1 MKTHEKRFVL
11 AAILIAV
18 LIPACAHIQEK
29 DPSEGLKGR
38 VSAYWE
44 TRISNEFD
52 KAYAFF
58 DRDYRSDITMAE
70 FIKGANVQIKAYQ
83 ITGVSLSEDQTR
95 ADVSVVYDAEV
106 LGRSIYGIETEDEW
120 IYEDND
126 WYYSPKTRGFK
137 DLFPGKKKGL

>member
-1 MKTHEKRFVL
+1 MKTHEKRFALVAIFI
-11 AAILIAV
+11 AALV
-18 LIPACAHIQEK
+18 FACAHIQK
-29 DPSEGLKGR
+29 RDPSMGLKER

-44 TRISNEFD
+44 TRVSNEFD

-58 DRDYRSDITMAE
+58 DRDYRSDVTMSE

-83 ITGVSLSEDQTR
+83 IAGISLSEDQTR

-106 LGRSIYGIETEDEW
+106 LGRNIYGIETEDEW

-126 WYYSPKTRGFK
+126 WYFSPKTRGFK
-137 DLFPGKKKGL
+137 DLFPEKKQGL